1 MIQLVEITTL
11 FWLSSE
17 NRVLQLL
24 LVLLRSTSCRRYQYF
39 SIWSAKSR
47 SFAHQNCVLVHYSPV
62 VMNTR

>member
-24 LVLLRSTSCRRYQYF
+24 LVGVISTFLSG
-39 SIWSAKSR
+39 SAKSC

-62 VMNTR
+62 VMNT